1 VRLRRRAAGLSV
13 GAAILFV
20 IGTNA
25 EAGWL
30 FVLAALLLGAVVAG
44 IVVPLVAL
52 RGLDV
57 ELVAPAETRQ
67 GVDTAVQLA
76 IVNHG
81 RGVRW
86 GVVASDDHIGGA
98 TTSVGA
104 IRPGEQV
111 EVGTVRGAPRRGEAH
126 TAWVELRSAAPFGV
140 AERRRLLPAD
150 VTTLVLP
157 RVVPL
162 GALPFIDLA
171 SSREAAADTEARRG
185 QGPEYL
191 GVREFRPGDPIRQ
204 VHWRLTARHGELV
217 VRDLEEHRVP
227 RLAIWIDTGSGVD
240 ALDEACSAAASIV
253 SSASATGVGV
263 RLAAATADGPAVVSR
278 ASSLVLHRWLARL
291 RPADVSAETAIG
303 WLAGGALRGVGTLV
317 AISRAEAVGPAARA
331 ALDALARVVPRVVL
345 VTTGEGG
352 RVGAASGAITEV
364 PWLGQDGFGAAAPPA
379 APLRVADP
387 SVGARA

>member
-1 VRLRRRAAGLSV
+1 V
-13 GAAILFV
+13 ILFV

-57 ELVAPAETRQ
+57 ELVAPVETRQ

-104 IRPGEQV
+104 IRPGERV
-111 EVGTVRGAPRRGEAH
+111 EVGTVRGGARRGEAH

-140 AERRRLLPAD
+140 VERRRRLPAD

-227 RLAIWIDTGSGVD
+227 RLAIWIDTGGGDD

-253 SSASATGVGV
+253 SSASTTGVGV

-345 VTTGEGG
+345 VTTGEGS
-352 RVGAASGAITEV
+352 RVGTASGAITEV

-379 APLRVADP
+379 APPRVVDP

>member
-1 VRLRRRAAGLSV
+1 
-13 GAAILFV
+13 
-20 IGTNA
+20 
-25 EAGWL
+25 
-30 FVLAALLLGAVVAG
+30 VLAALLLGAVVAG

-86 GVVASDDHIGGA
+86 GVVVSDDHIGGT

-111 EVGTVRGAPRRGEAH
+111 ELGTVRGAPRRGEAH

-140 AERRRLLPAD
+140 AERRRRLPAD

-227 RLAIWIDTGSGVD
+227 RLAIWIDTGSGDD

-303 WLAGGALRGVGTLV
+303 WLAEGALRGVGTLV

-364 PWLGQDGFGAAAPPA
+364 PWLGEDGFGAATPPA
-379 APLRVADP
+379 TPFRVAAP

>member
-13 GAAILFV
+13 GAVILFV

-227 RLAIWIDTGSGVD
+227 RLAIWIDTGSGDD

>member
-1 VRLRRRAAGLSV
+1 
-13 GAAILFV
+13 
-20 IGTNA
+20 
-25 EAGWL
+25 
-30 FVLAALLLGAVVAG
+30 
-44 IVVPLVAL
+44 
-52 RGLDV
+52 
-57 ELVAPAETRQ
+57 
-67 GVDTAVQLA
+67 
-76 IVNHG
+76 
-81 RGVRW
+81 
-86 GVVASDDHIGGA
+86 
-98 TTSVGA
+98 
-104 IRPGEQV
+104 
-111 EVGTVRGAPRRGEAH
+111 
-126 TAWVELRSAAPFGV
+126 
-140 AERRRLLPAD
+140 

-227 RLAIWIDTGSGVD
+227 RLAIWIDTGGGDD

-253 SSASATGVGV
+253 SSASTTGVGV

-345 VTTGEGG
+345 VTTGEGS
-352 RVGAASGAITEV
+352 RVGTASGAITEV
-364 PWLGQDGFGAAAPPA
+364 PWLGEDGFGAAAPPA
-379 APLRVADP
+379 APPRVVDP

>member
-1 VRLRRRAAGLSV
+1 MRLRRRAAGLTL
-13 GAAILFV
+13 GAVILFV

-25 EAGWL
+25 QAGWL
-30 FVLAALLLGAVVAG
+30 FVLAALLLGTVVAG
-44 IVVPLVAL
+44 IVVPFVGV
-52 RGLDV
+52 RGLEV
-57 ELVAPAETRQ
+57 ELAAPAETRQ
-67 GVDTAVQLA
+67 GDDVTVRLT
-76 IVNHG
+76 ISNRG
-81 RGVRW
+81 RAVRW
-86 GVVASDDHIGGA
+86 GIVARDEHIGGS
-98 TTSVGA
+98 TTFVGA
-104 IRPGEQV
+104 VRPGERV
-111 EVGTVRGAPRRGEAH
+111 EVGTVRGAPRRGEAR

-140 AERRRLLPAD
+140 AERRRRLPAD

-157 RVVPL
+157 RVIPL
-162 GALPFIDLA
+162 GALPFVDLA
-171 SSREAAADTEARRG
+171 SSREAATETEPRRG

-191 GVREFRPGDPIRQ
+191 GVREYRPGDPIRQ

-227 RLAIWIDTGSGVD
+227 RLALWIDTHTD
-240 ALDEACSAAASIV
+240 AYTLDEICSAAASIV

-364 PWLGQDGFGAAAPPA
+364 PWLGQDGFGAAAPP
-379 APLRVADP
+379 
-387 SVGARA
+387 

>member
-1 VRLRRRAAGLSV
+1 MRLRRRAAGLSV
-13 GAAILFV
+13 GAVILFV

-86 GVVASDDHIGGA
+86 GVVASDDHIGGT

-140 AERRRLLPAD
+140 AERRRRLPAD

-227 RLAIWIDTGSGVD
+227 RLAIWIDTGSGDD

>member
-1 VRLRRRAAGLSV
+1 MRLRRRAAGLSV
-13 GAAILFV
+13 GAVILFV

-57 ELVAPAETRQ
+57 VLVAPAETRQ

-140 AERRRLLPAD
+140 AERRRRLPAD

-227 RLAIWIDTGSGVD
+227 RLAIWIDTGSGDD

-387 SVGARA
+387 SVGARG